1 MGSRRINLKTVY
13 SFLTLTML
21 RLKVLFVVSA
31 AICAVDSMFI
41 LDDGREYEYLN
52 QMRLENELPLREIRV
67 RRSAQG
73 PPPPLPAAKAQL
85 GGRIRK
91 QQPIFDDEEVYRAP
105 TFAEDRADLPIA
117 GSSYSPKHPKGKVGP
132 VYTFVKTDYDANF
145 KWGVRHVAGQKY
157 AGRR

>member
-1 MGSRRINLKTVY
+1 MGTVY
-13 SFLTLTML
+13 SFWTITMVV
-21 RLKVLFVVSA
+21 LKVLAVVSV
-31 AICAVDSMFI
+31 AICSVDSMFI

-52 QMRLENELPLREIRV
+52 PMRLENELPLRDIRV

-73 PPPPLPAAKAQL
+73 PPPLPAAKAQL

-91 QQPIFDDEEVYRAP
+91 QQPIFDDEEVCRAP

>member
-1 MGSRRINLKTVY
+1 MTSSRCQTCKYLSNQQEQKVSRQTTNFELK
-13 SFLTLTML
+13 FH
-21 RLKVLFVVSA
+21 
-31 AICAVDSMFI
+31 I
-41 LDDGREYEYLN
+41 LS
-52 QMRLENELPLREIRV
+52 LENALPQREIRV

>member
-1 MGSRRINLKTVY
+1 MKLK
-13 SFLTLTML
+13 FH
-21 RLKVLFVVSA
+21 
-31 AICAVDSMFI
+31 I
-41 LDDGREYEYLN
+41 LS
-52 QMRLENELPLREIRV
+52 LENVLPQREIRV
-67 RRSAQG
+67 RRNAQG